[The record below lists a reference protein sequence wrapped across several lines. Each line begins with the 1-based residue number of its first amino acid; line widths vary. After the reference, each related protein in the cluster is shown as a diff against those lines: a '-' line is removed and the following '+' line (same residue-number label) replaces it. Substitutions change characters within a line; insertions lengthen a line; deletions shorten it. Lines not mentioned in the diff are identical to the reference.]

1 MFALVRFV
9 QDADN
14 RLHIILVEDIVN
26 FNPNNEDD
34 FDSRITYSAYWH
46 DDGGENNGVY
56 KDQVLKL
63 AGKFTFVLFHACVCL
78 GGLVGCA
85 LFLRYI
91 AGWQLSI

>member
-56 KDQVLKL
+56 VAQVLKL